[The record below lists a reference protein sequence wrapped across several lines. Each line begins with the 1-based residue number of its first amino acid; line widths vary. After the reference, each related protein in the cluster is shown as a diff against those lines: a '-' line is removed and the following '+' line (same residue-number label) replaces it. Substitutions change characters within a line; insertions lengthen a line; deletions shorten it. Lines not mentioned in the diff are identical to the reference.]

1 MMLLALVLTMLG
13 VSDAMAQKIYR
24 AELDKSMF
32 KAWTSDQPGATEVE
46 NPEAIDVSDEKPN
59 GTPFSCDNNLYK
71 EIGSWSGIFGNTA
84 AYYLWYADITG
95 TKKMYFKGTP
105 GFKFYVQFNRQ
116 APEEG
121 GDAHG
126 GAMVQQELTIG
137 ADGTAVY
144 EIPADMTYVHL
155 NCIKTKGSGVRG
167 TLNAIEIEGTVK
179 PVTGI
184 LSMINNGDA
193 EGDDLSSFPVSLDG
207 PNNGG
212 TANEVP
218 EIVDGGV
225 DGSKCFKVVSHPNPT
240 ETWHTQFYV
249 KSDEVLA
256 KGTKWK

>member
-1 MMLLALVLTMLG
+1 
-13 VSDAMAQKIYR
+13 
-24 AELDKSMF
+24 
-32 KAWTSDQPGATEVE
+32 
-46 NPEAIDVSDEKPN
+46 
-59 GTPFSCDNNLYK
+59 
-71 EIGSWSGIFGNTA
+71 
-84 AYYLWYADITG
+84 
-95 TKKMYFKGTP
+95 MYFKGSV
-105 GFKFYVQFNRQ
+105 GFKFWVQFNRQ

-193 EGDDLSSFPVSLDG
+193 EGTDLSSFPVSWDG

-225 DGSKCFKVVSHPNPT
+225 NGSKCFKVVSYPNPT